1 MAETAE
7 QVLARIDAAV
17 GAGGRLPTPPHSE
30 WDNFPWEVVDGAI
43 APRVLGAPSDDPLRG
58 GEGDRPCPA
67 CAGVPPETVVWEDEF
82 WVLKHFGSPSG
93 LPVVLI
99 LEPREHLD
107 FGQFDDDLAS
117 QHGRISTRLVR
128 IIESLDNIARC
139 HVLRYGDGGSHAHTW
154 FVGRTARLTGVIGS
168 PTIDW
173 DDVLP
178 PGPVDVWRADLHTI
192 ATKLANWG
200 GDARA

>member
-17 GAGGRLPTPPHSE
+17 GAERRLPTPPHSE

-43 APRVLGAPSDDPLRG
+43 APRVLGAPSDDPPRSGERG
-58 GEGDRPCPA
+58 RPCPS
-67 CAGVPPETVVWEDEF
+67 CDGPPPENLVWEDES
-82 WVLKHFGSPSG
+82 WVLKHFGEPSG

-117 QHGRISTRLVR
+117 EHGRISNRLAR
-128 IIESLDNIARC
+128 IIESLDNVARC
-139 HVLRYGDGGSHAHTW
+139 HVLRYGDGGAHAHTW
-154 FVGRTARLTGVIGS
+154 FVARTARLTGVIGS

-178 PGPVDVWRADLHTI
+178 PGPDDVWRADLHAI
-192 ATKLANWG
+192 AGKLSNWG